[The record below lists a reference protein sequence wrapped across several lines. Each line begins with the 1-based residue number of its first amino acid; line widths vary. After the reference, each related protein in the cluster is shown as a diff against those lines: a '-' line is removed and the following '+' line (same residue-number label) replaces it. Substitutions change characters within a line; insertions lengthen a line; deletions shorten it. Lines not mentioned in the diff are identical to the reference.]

1 VVQRGG
7 FAVALAGGGV
17 QRGQLPSRPMT
28 TPEILRAIL
37 DRIREI
43 DSAHQGSPLPPAEG
57 EEFDALADA
66 YGLLRAVAE
75 PQQVPE

>member
-1 VVQRGG
+1 
-7 FAVALAGGGV
+7 
-17 QRGQLPSRPMT
+17 MT

>member
-1 VVQRGG
+1 
-7 FAVALAGGGV
+7 
-17 QRGQLPSRPMT
+17 MT

-43 DSAHQGSPLPPAEG
+43 DAAHPKGTPLPPAEG